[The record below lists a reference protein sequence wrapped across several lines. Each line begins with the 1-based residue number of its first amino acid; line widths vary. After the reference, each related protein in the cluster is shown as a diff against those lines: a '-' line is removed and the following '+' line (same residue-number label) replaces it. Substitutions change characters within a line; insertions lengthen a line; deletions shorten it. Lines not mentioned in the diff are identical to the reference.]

1 MYPRQIKPSDVEEGM
16 VGFVTLQL
24 ALETLENSNFEGNQ
38 KANRK
43 NLESALR
50 ELEPVLN
57 RVFNANKENAAQ
69 RQLWVNYR
77 NASREL
83 ERHLSVSGKITKPV
97 LTGLRVCH
105 AAAAEWVE
113 QTEVSEQLDPKL
125 VIDQYEDLVNRMYDL
140 ILISL
145 RASNHPLESK
155 IDAALNRLIEKYN
168 LK

>member
-1 MYPRQIKPSDVEEGM
+1 MYPRQIKPNEIEESM
-16 VGFVTLQL
+16 VGFVALQL
-24 ALETLENSNFEGNQ
+24 ALETLENPNFEGNQ

-43 NLESALR
+43 NLEAALR

-69 RQLWVNYR
+69 RQVWINYR

-83 ERHLSVSGKITKPV
+83 ERHLSSSGKITKPV
-97 LTGLRVCH
+97 LTGLRACH
-105 AAAAEWVE
+105 GAAAEWVE

-145 RASNHPLESK
+145 RASNHPMENK